1 MDETSLEFF
10 DTGLYII
17 SKENGREGR
26 LALNTGWNEREA
38 MSEMQRQVHAISVC
52 LVRCGMR
59 AREGT
64 IAQVRLRACAIAY
77 CPTRQYRCQICPW
90 EKYIVALGL
99 PRYTVL
105 LMLAVLRTHRQH
117 SYFYLFFPVIK
128 KKISR
133 KLII

>member
-1 MDETSLEFF
+1 
-10 DTGLYII
+10 
-17 SKENGREGR
+17 
-26 LALNTGWNEREA
+26 

-105 LMLAVLRTHRQH
+105 LMLAVLRTHRQQ
-117 SYFYLFFPVIK
+117 LFLFIFSSNK
-128 KKISR
+128 KKIS
-133 KLII
+133 KN